1 MPSSR
6 VSSQP
11 RDQTQFSS
19 LLHWQ
24 EGSLPPAPPGKSYCE
39 VNTKLKIEL
48 IKYVTRDPELS
59 MFACKTMQI
68 KYYYIIRPTAKTTM
82 HPSDAVF
89 TLQLPF
95 CPINFLFGLYQRI
108 WPLASLLFYPLSSKI
123 AWKWPI
129 TIYQFWVANHLTPL
143 KPSSSVTC
151 CDLWSITHRLT
162 ATNLFSYTYSF
173 INSLKNILLELS
185 CNEFSKCFLLG

>member
-1 MPSSR
+1 M
-6 VSSQP
+6 QNHANKI
-11 RDQTQFSS
+11 
-19 LLHWQ
+19 LLHNQ
-24 EGSLPPAPPGKSYCE
+24 THSQNHNASFRCSLHSSASF
-39 VNTKLKIEL
+39 L
-48 IKYVTRDPELS
+48 
-59 MFACKTMQI
+59 
-68 KYYYIIRPTAKTTM
+68 
-82 HPSDAVF
+82 
-89 TLQLPF
+89 
-95 CPINFLFGLYQRI
+95 PINFLFGLYQRI

-173 INSLKNILLELS
+173 INSLKISFLSYPVMNFLNVFYWDSSLHSRPVILR
-185 CNEFSKCFLLG
+185 LLTKDLIFQVNY